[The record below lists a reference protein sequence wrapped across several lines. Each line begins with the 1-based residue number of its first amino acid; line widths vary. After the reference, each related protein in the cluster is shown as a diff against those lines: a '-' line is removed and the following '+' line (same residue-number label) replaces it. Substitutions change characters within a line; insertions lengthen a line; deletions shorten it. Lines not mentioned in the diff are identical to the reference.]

1 MNRRSRQI
9 LALTA
14 AALATWTFPFNQ
26 VAAIG
31 WLTVAILIL
40 PTPRLKPEVV
50 RANDCATSCD
60 DSASDRR
67 VRLLV

>member
-50 RANDCATSCD
+50 PRQRLRNFL
-60 DSASDRR
+60 RR
-67 VRLLV
+67 FR

>member
-14 AALATWTFPFNQ
+14 AAFATWTFPFNQ

-50 RANDCATSCD
+50 TLRRLRHML
-60 DSASDRR
+60 RR
-67 VRLLV
+67 VR